1 MVRFGAIRHSVL
13 LAILA
18 PMGIGICGCG
28 ALLLIPDLLETPSRI
43 DGCPEI
49 TPAVGD
55 TIQLTFVVIR
65 DGEDQPDE
73 TVDLTWSV
81 TQGQADIAD
90 PTANPASLT
99 FTTTGIV
106 VIQADPSELIDT
118 ATCLTV
124 VVPADGG

>member
-1 MVRFGAIRHSVL
+1 MVRLAAIRRSAL
-13 LAILA
+13 LAVLA
-18 PMGIGICGCG
+18 PLGIGICGCG

-49 TPAVGD
+49 TPIVGD
-55 TIQLTFVVIR
+55 TVELTFVVIR
-65 DGEDQPDE
+65 DGVDQPDE
-73 TVDLTWSV
+73 TVNLTWSI

-90 PTANPASLT
+90 PAANPASIT
-99 FTTTGIV
+99 FTTTGLV

-124 VVPADGG
+124 VVSADGG

>member
-1 MVRFGAIRHSVL
+1 MVRIGVIRRSAL

-18 PMGIGICGCG
+18 PTCLAACGCG

-49 TPAVGD
+49 TPMVGD
-55 TIQLTFVVIR
+55 TIELTFVVIR
-65 DGEDQPDE
+65 NGEDQPDE
-73 TVDLTWSV
+73 SVDLTWSI
-81 TQGQADIAD
+81 TQSRADIAD
-90 PTANPASLT
+90 PTANPASIT

-124 VVPADGG
+124 VVPAGGA

>member
-1 MVRFGAIRHSVL
+1 MLRVDSVRR
-13 LAILA
+13 LA
-18 PMGIGICGCG
+18 PLISLVPMCLGMCGCG

-49 TPAVGD
+49 TPMVGD
-55 TIQLTFVVIR
+55 AVELTFVVIR

-73 TVDLTWSV
+73 AVDLNWSV

-90 PTANPASLT
+90 PAANPASIT
-99 FTTTGIV
+99 FTTTGLV

-124 VVPADGG
+124 VVSANGG

>member
-1 MVRFGAIRHSVL
+1 MVRIGAIRRSAL

-18 PMGIGICGCG
+18 PMCLAMCGCG

-49 TPAVGD
+49 TPTIGD
-55 TIQLTFVVIR
+55 TVELTFVVIR
-65 DGEDQPDE
+65 DGVDQPDE
-73 TVDLTWSV
+73 SVDLTWSV
-81 TQGQADIAD
+81 TQGQADVAD
-90 PTANPASLT
+90 AAANPASIT

-124 VVPADGG
+124 VVSADGG

>member
-1 MVRFGAIRHSVL
+1 MVRTGLIRRSAL

-18 PMGIGICGCG
+18 QMCLVMCGCG
-28 ALLLIPDLLETPSRI
+28 ALLLLPGLLETPSRI

-49 TPAVGD
+49 TPTVGD
-55 TIQLTFVVIR
+55 TVELTFVVIR

-73 TVDLTWSV
+73 AVNLNWKV

-90 PTANPASLT
+90 PTANPASIA
-99 FTTTGIV
+99 FTTPGIV

-124 VVPADGG
+124 VVSADGG

>member
-1 MVRFGAIRHSVL
+1 MVRTGVIRRSTL
-13 LAILA
+13 LAALA
-18 PMGIGICGCG
+18 PMCLAICGCG

-49 TPAVGD
+49 TPTIGD
-55 TIQLTFVVIR
+55 TVELTFVVVR
-65 DGEDQPDE
+65 NGEDQPDE
-73 TVDLTWSV
+73 VVTLNWSV

-90 PTANPASLT
+90 PTANPASIT
-99 FTTTGIV
+99 FRTTGIV

-124 VVPADGG
+124 VVPADDG

>member
-1 MVRFGAIRHSVL
+1 MVRTGVIRRSTL
-13 LAILA
+13 LAVLA
-18 PMGIGICGCG
+18 PMCHAICGCG

-49 TPAVGD
+49 TPMIGD
-55 TIQLTFVVIR
+55 TVELTFVVVR
-65 DGEDQPDE
+65 NGEDQPDE
-73 TVDLTWSV
+73 VVTLNWSV

-90 PTANPASLT
+90 PTANPASIT
-99 FTTTGIV
+99 FRTTGIV

-124 VVPADGG
+124 IVPADGG

>member
-1 MVRFGAIRHSVL
+1 MARMGMIRRSVL

-18 PMGIGICGCG
+18 PVGIGICGCG

-49 TPAVGD
+49 TPTIGD
-55 TIQLTFVVIR
+55 TIELTFVVIR
-65 DGEDQPDE
+65 DGEDQPNE
-73 TVDLTWSV
+73 EVNLNWSI

-90 PTANPASLT
+90 PTANPASIT

>member
-1 MVRFGAIRHSVL
+1 MVRMGVIRR
-13 LAILA
+13 LAVFAVLA
-18 PMGIGICGCG
+18 PVGIGICGCG
-28 ALLLIPDLLETPSRI
+28 ALLLLPDLLETPSRI

-49 TPAVGD
+49 TPTVGD
-55 TIQLTFVVIR
+55 TIELTFVVIR
-65 DGEDQPDE
+65 DGEDQPGE
-73 TVDLTWSV
+73 EVNLNWKI

-90 PTANPASLT
+90 PTANPASIT

-124 VVPADGG
+124 VVSADGG

>member
-1 MVRFGAIRHSVL
+1 MVRIRVIPRSAL
-13 LAILA
+13 LAVLV
-18 PMGIGICGCG
+18 PMGLAMCGCG
-28 ALLLIPDLLETPSRI
+28 ALLLLPDLLETPSRI

-55 TIQLTFVVIR
+55 TVELTLVVIR
-65 DGEDQPDE
+65 DGADQPDE
-73 TVDLTWSV
+73 AVNLIWKV

-90 PTANPASLT
+90 PTANPASIT

-106 VIQADPSELIDT
+106 VIQADPSGLIDT

-124 VVPADGG
+124 VVSADGG